1 MEKKRSAEEGRK
13 IIEEFERSG
22 LSRRA
27 FCERVNIPVTTLDYW
42 RWKKTGKTRLVEVAI
57 EKEAPSSKNEP
68 SPRFIVVLTNGRR
81 IESPWSFQ
89 EAELSSLIRIV
100 ESA

>member
-1 MEKKRSAEEGRK
+1 MKQKRSAEEGRK

-22 LSRRA
+22 SSRRA
-27 FCERVNIPVTTLDYW
+27 FCERMNIPVTTLDYW
-42 RWKKTGKTRLVEVAI
+42 RWKNTEKTRLVEVAI
-57 EKEAPSSKNEP
+57 EKQAPSSKSES
-68 SPRFIVVLTNGRR
+68 SPGFIVVLTNGRR
-81 IESPWSFQ
+81 IESPWTFH

>member
-57 EKEAPSSKNEP
+57 EKEAPSKNEL
-68 SPRFIVVLTNGRR
+68 PRGGHLVAGAFGNHLPFELRGCSRR
-81 IESPWSFQ
+81 VKS
-89 EAELSSLIRIV
+89 R
-100 ESA
+100 

>member
-27 FCERVNIPVTTLDYW
+27 FCEDVNIPVTTLDYW
-42 RWKKTGKTRLVEVAI
+42 RWKKTGKIRLVEVAI
-57 EKEAPSSKNEP
+57 EKEAPSKNEP
-68 SPRFIVVLTNGRR
+68 SPGFIVVLTNGRR
-81 IESPWSFQ
+81 IESPWSFH
-89 EAELSSLIRIV
+89 EAELTSLIRIV